1 MRHQQT
7 GATLIVALVLL
18 VIVSLFGIA
27 GMRGTTLEMKMI
39 ASARDRAIAFEAAES
54 TLRQVEKNIIDA
66 PPTLAQI
73 KEFPVGCVSAEDSS
87 QKGFCFGGD
96 FELESPYSTCSILPD
111 DTTEV
116 VNIWASQDNWE
127 RGNFAVENVPV
138 SQSGEGDAKMLETK
152 FFVEFMCF
160 TLKESGLQATLD
172 DKENGDGDLI
182 YMPMYRITALAEGPG
197 RRARVM
203 SQAMV
208 KVNVE

>member
-54 TLRQVEKNIIDA
+54 TLRKVEKDIIA
-66 PPTLAQI
+66 TPPTLTQI
-73 KEFPVGCVSAEDSS
+73 KNFTGQCVSDDV
-87 QKGFCFGGD
+87 QKGFCFGGNFD
-96 FELESPYSTCSILPD
+96 SNNPYTTCRIFPE

-116 VNIWASQDNWE
+116 VNIWESKTSWTD
-127 RGNFAVENVPV
+127 GNFAETEVPV
-138 SQSGEGDAKMLETK
+138 SQKGEADAKTIDTK
-152 FFVEFMCF
+152 YFVEFMCF

-172 DKENGDGDLI
+172 DKENGDGSLI
-182 YMPMYRITALAEGPG
+182 YMPLYRITALAEGPG
-197 RRARVM
+197 QRARVM
-203 SQAMV
+203 SQSMV